1 MLHSVYCIVNPISG
15 PLYPILPVIARAMK
29 RYGLEWE
36 IKISRSSEESYTH
49 ATEALR
55 QKVDAVVV
63 YGGDGTIMEV
73 ARALCQTD
81 MPLVILPGG
90 TANVLAKELHIPL
103 DPAEA
108 IKVLGKKK
116 PKIRSLDMG
125 VCNTKPFILRVSTGI
140 LADMVKTTTR
150 TRKRNL
156 GTLGYIVSALEHLSN
171 PKTCLYSMKL
181 DDKEEEIEGVAL
193 MIANSA
199 NLGVSGLSLVPN
211 AKVDDG
217 KLDVIVITQADLKS
231 LLSMV
236 KGSVTQQK
244 APSLRRFN
252 VSTVHVKMKPV
263 QTVLLDDEIVPMTTL
278 DIQVLP
284 KAVTILL

>member
-1 MLHSVYCIVNPISG
+1 MLHSVFFIINPISG

-36 IKISRSSEESYTH
+36 IKISRSSEESYMH
-49 ATEALR
+49 AKEALR

-73 ARALCQTD
+73 ARALCQTE

-90 TANVLAKELHIPL
+90 TANVLAKELNIPL

-116 PKIRSLDMG
+116 PTRRELDMG
-125 VCNTKPFILRVSTGI
+125 LCNTKPFILRVSTGI

-156 GTLGYIVSALEHLSN
+156 GTLGYIVSALEHLSKPN
-171 PKTCLYSMKL
+171 SCLYSLKL
-181 DDKEEEIEGVAL
+181 DDQEEEIEGVAL

-244 APSLRRFN
+244 APSLRRFK
-252 VSTVHVKMKPV
+252 VSTVHVKMKPM

>member
-55 QKVDAVVV
+55 LKVDAVVV
-63 YGGDGTIMEV
+63 YGGDGTIMKV

-108 IKVLGKKK
+108 IKVLGKKAPQLRK
-116 PKIRSLDMG
+116 LDMG
-125 VCNTKPFILRVSTGI
+125 LCNTKPFILRVSTGI

-150 TRKRNL
+150 SRKRNL
-156 GTLGYIVSALEHLSN
+156 GSLGYVVSALQHLSK
-171 PKTCLYSMKL
+171 PHTCLYSLKL
-181 DDKEEEIEGVAL
+181 DDHDEEIEGVAL

-199 NLGVSGLSLVPN
+199 NMGVFGISLLPN
-211 AKVDDG
+211 VQVDDG

-231 LLSMV
+231 LLSIV
-236 KGSVTQQK
+236 KRSVTQQK
-244 APSLRRFN
+244 APSLRRFK
-252 VSTVHVKMKPV
+252 VSTVSVKMKPV
-263 QTVLLDDEIVPMTTL
+263 QTVLCDDEIVALSKL
-278 DIQVLP
+278 DVQVLP

>member
-1 MLHSVYCIVNPISG
+1 MLHSVFFIINPISG

-49 ATEALR
+49 AKEALR

-73 ARALCQTD
+73 ARALCQTE

-90 TANVLAKELHIPL
+90 TANVLAKELNIPL

-116 PKIRSLDMG
+116 PTRRELDMG
-125 VCNTKPFILRVSTGI
+125 LCNTKPFILRVSTGI

-150 TRKRNL
+150 SRKRNL
-156 GTLGYIVSALEHLSN
+156 GTLGYIVSALEHLSKPN
-171 PKTCLYSMKL
+171 SCLYSLKL
-181 DDKEEEIEGVAL
+181 DDQEEEIEGVAL

-244 APSLRRFN
+244 APSLRRFK
-252 VSTVHVKMKPV
+252 VSTVIVKMKPV